1 MISDNNK
8 RVAKNTIL
16 LYARLLFA
24 QIIGLYTSR
33 KVLEILGVEDF
44 GIYNVVGGIVVFMTF
59 LNGSMSVATSRYL
72 TVELGK
78 GDEAGYRKVF
88 GMAFHIHAILSLLVL
103 LGAETVGLWFLNTQ
117 MNIPEARMHAAN
129 VIYQIS
135 VISTVLG
142 IIQTPYGASITAHEH
157 MNIYAYIGIEE
168 VIAKLLIVLGIDFL
182 AKNVDNLEVYAFL
195 MLCVQVI
202 NFCIY
207 LFYCR
212 KKFAYCRVS
221 RLWDKTLFRSMF
233 GFTGW
238 NLFGT
243 IAWILKDQGVNVVL
257 NIFGGPLVNGARGVA
272 GQASGAVSNIVGCFN
287 TAVSP
292 QITKNYASGDK
303 RGLHRLMMLSSK
315 ISYILLLML
324 TVPVLYEL
332 NFLLNI
338 WLVKVPEH
346 TLVFTKIIMI
356 EGLIGV
362 LGNAFISPLIAT
374 GDIKKYQVI
383 VGSIMLL
390 NVPMSW
396 ILLKYGLPIY
406 VPFVISI
413 GLTTLAGI
421 IRLYLCHQMLSFS
434 VVKYVKNVL
443 IPICI
448 LTFLSFTSVGVI
460 VHIMEEGWLRLL
472 VVCFMSII
480 IIAFTAYFICF
491 DKNEQTKILE
501 LLTSK
506 IRNKLRWQ
514 NESA

>member
-78 GDEAGYRKVF
+78 GDEAGYREVF

-168 VIAKLLIVLGIDFL
+168 VIAKLLIVLGIDFF
-182 AKNVDNLEVYAFL
+182 AENVDNLEVYAFL
-195 MLCVQVI
+195 MLCVQII

-221 RLWDKTLFRSMF
+221 RLWDKGLFRSMF

-362 LGNAFISPLIAT
+362 LGNAFISPLLAT
-374 GDIKKYQVI
+374 GDIKKYQI
-383 VGSIMLL
+383 VVGTIMLL
-390 NVPMSW
+390 NVPLSW
-396 ILLKYGLPIY
+396 ILLKIGLPVY
-406 VPFVISI
+406 VPFIVSVGI
-413 GLTTLAGI
+413 TTVAGA
-421 IRLYLCHQMLSFS
+421 IRLYLCRSMLSFP
-434 VVKYVKNVL
+434 VMEYLRKVL
-443 IPICI
+443 VPVAL
-448 LTFLSFTSVGVI
+448 LTLVSFVSVGLVI
-460 VHIMEEGWLRLL
+460 AFMEDGWLRLISVSML
-472 VVCFMSII
+472 SVVIVSLS
-480 IIAFTAYFICF
+480 AYFICF
-491 DKNEQTKILE
+491 DKEEQTKISE
-501 LLTSK
+501 LIVNK
-506 IRNKLRWQ
+506 ILYRFRWQ
-514 NESA
+514 NESV